1 MLFKCKP
8 FITPIPACKIFVDK
22 LHAPHVPFSAW
33 YQALSKLLWIHFAH
47 MATNQAGLQHCVSNP
62 ILKLALVQKTTD
74 AMNSQ
79 LADLIF
85 L

>member
-1 MLFKCKP
+1 MQTFYYPYTSLQN
-8 FITPIPACKIFVDK
+8 FVDK
-22 LHAPHVPFSAW
+22 LHASHVPFSAW
-33 YQALSKLLWIHFAH
+33 YQALSKLLWTHFAH